1 MAHKNA
7 LEAVDRTMQDLR
19 RDSRRFGGAMILT
32 SGDFRQTLPVIAK
45 STAADEINACLK
57 SSSLWQHVK
66 KLKLTTNM
74 RVALQND
81 PTASQ
86 FSRQLLALGNGQIP
100 VDVSTGL
107 ISFPENFCEFTS
119 SKEELITKVFPGIKQ
134 NYKNIDW
141 ISERAILA
149 AKNKDVDSLNFIIQN
164 QIPGELHS
172 YKSVDSVTDETE
184 ATNYP
189 TEFLNSLDV
198 PGTPPHNLQLKVGST
213 IIMLRN
219 LNHPKL
225 CNGTRL
231 PGKKLINN
239 LILAKI
245 IKGKFK
251 GEEVLTPRIPIIPAD
266 LPFQFKRI
274 QFPVRLTF
282 TMTMNKWQGQSLK
295 VCGINLEFPCFSHG
309 PYVACSRVGKPSS
322 LFVFTPGNKSKN
334 ILYQNALY

>member
-1 MAHKNA
+1 MFSGQNF
-7 LEAVDRTMQDLR
+7 T
-19 RDSRRFGGAMILT
+19 LT
-32 SGDFRQTLPVIAK
+32 
-45 STAADEINACLK
+45 
-57 SSSLWQHVK
+57 
-66 KLKLTTNM
+66 LKLTSNM

-184 ATNYP
+184 ATN
-189 TEFLNSLDV
+189 
-198 PGTPPHNLQLKVGST
+198 
-213 IIMLRN
+213 
-219 LNHPKL
+219 
-225 CNGTRL
+225 
-231 PGKKLINN
+231 
-239 LILAKI
+239 
-245 IKGKFK
+245 
-251 GEEVLTPRIPIIPAD
+251 
-266 LPFQFKRI
+266 
-274 QFPVRLTF
+274 
-282 TMTMNKWQGQSLK
+282 
-295 VCGINLEFPCFSHG
+295 
-309 PYVACSRVGKPSS
+309 
-322 LFVFTPGNKSKN
+322 
-334 ILYQNALY
+334 